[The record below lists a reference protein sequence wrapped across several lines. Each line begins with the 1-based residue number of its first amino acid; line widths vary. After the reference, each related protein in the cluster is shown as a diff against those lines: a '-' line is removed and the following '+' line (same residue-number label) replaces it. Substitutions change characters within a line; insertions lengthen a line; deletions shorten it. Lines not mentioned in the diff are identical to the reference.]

1 MKYDARVIGIPNHL
15 AAAKKYLSKPDYQ
28 QEAAKFEAA
37 EAKLLA
43 KLPAQK
49 KVIADFFRRKFDC
62 ISHFQVERFTFMRPL
77 HEFACFIN
85 GTTVEEVFQENAWT
99 EALHIVLMGPN
110 DCLVVPFDVPVPMNV
125 EVPGRRHPYTIC
137 SAPRISKELDILD
150 EYVAIEQTM
159 GVRKFDAF
167 VSISNADMEKYEKQE
182 GVGRRFWA
190 KWGVAALRGLIE
202 RATKNSLPI
211 IVDPQFGEVPVTA
224 S

>member
-15 AAAKKYLSKPDYQ
+15 AHAKKFLAKPDYA

-49 KVIADFFRRKFDC
+49 KQIGDFFRRKFDC
-62 ISHFQVERFTFMRPL
+62 ISHFQCERFTFMRPL

-125 EVPGRRHPYTIC
+125 EVPGRKHPYTIC
-137 SAPRISKELDILD
+137 SAPRITQELDLLD

-167 VSISNADMEKYEKQE
+167 VSLSNADMEKYEKQE

-190 KWGVAALRGLIE
+190 KWGVAALRGLME
-202 RATKNSLPI
+202 RATKNNLPV
-211 IVDPQFGEVPVTA
+211 IVDPQFSEVPATA
-224 S
+224 T

>member
-1 MKYDARVIGIPNHL
+1 MKFDARVIGIPNHL
-15 AAAKKYLSKPDYQ
+15 AHARKYLSKPDFQ
-28 QEAAKFEAA
+28 AETAKFEAA

-49 KVIADFFRRKFDC
+49 KQIGDFFRRKFDC
-62 ISHFQVERFTFMRPL
+62 ISHFQVERFTFLRPL

-99 EALHIVLMGPN
+99 EALHIVLMGAN
-110 DCLVVPFDVPVPMNV
+110 DCMIVPFDVPVPMNV

-137 SAPRISKELDILD
+137 SAPRISSELDLLD

-202 RATKNSLPI
+202 RSTKNSLAV
-211 IVDPQFGEVPVTA
+211 IVDPQFGEVPATA

>member
-1 MKYDARVIGIPNHL
+1 MAPIWKKAPPEGDRRVVYRTYGLPGHDREDPELLYASTVIEPGHVEDEFFMTRGHFHI
-15 AAAKKYLSKPDYQ
+15 KP
-28 QEAAKFEAA
+28 
-37 EAKLLA
+37 
-43 KLPAQK
+43 
-49 KVIADFFRRKFDC
+49 
-62 ISHFQVERFTFMRPL
+62 ERGEWMLTLRGEGAL
-77 HEFACFIN
+77 VLRDRA
-85 GTTVEEVFQENAWT
+85 GNAWT